1 MEEITL
7 SLWRQETCVRWKA
20 EWNGGASQAF
30 CQLTSVLVTLLT
42 TRLRGYEILCTPCKS
57 NRRPTP
63 PWFAKSSNGA
73 IIVVS
78 WDLNATRIVSSTN
91 WSCTEISYLDSWF
104 ANTPTIYRGSEQPV
118 AIIVSG
124 APGLRPSLHS
134 NTSAIYAT
142 NVLIMPLNQIP
153 FHCTMIPLSTRM
165 LR

>member
-42 TRLRGYEILCTPCKS
+42 TRLPHYEILCTRSKS
-57 NRRPTP
+57 NRRPPP
-63 PWFAKSSNGA
+63 PWFAKSTNGA

-91 WSCTEISYLDSWF
+91 WSCTSTKYSILDLDL
-104 ANTPTIYRGSEQPV
+104 Q
-118 AIIVSG
+118 
-124 APGLRPSLHS
+124 RPPQYIEDQNNLLQLLSVVPQALDPPYIPIPLQS
-134 NTSAIYAT
+134 
-142 NVLIMPLNQIP
+142 MPL
-153 FHCTMIPLSTRM
+153 M
-165 LR
+165 L